1 MPLIIPKIFLDNKV
15 ASWLMQTKKHKRR
28 DVGEFLRL
36 KVMVQEDEK
45 IRSLQATQNY
55 DFQAIS
61 KSEQSLIVDKILGS
75 VGPSSLHLSF
85 AVLKEGSATKRSSL
99 VLYHRGS
106 ENFEYFRMD
115 SHVGGLSAFVGEED
129 ADDDKDPNAS
139 VQIKLL
145 GVPLKPV
152 TLFTSLSELMEI
164 YWSGVAEK
172 MTSYLSGTVQ
182 LISERDDTVLG
193 NGLRLQVQLLGTLSL
208 DLGAKAAISLWTQ
221 SGEVEC
227 ENRGAVSL
235 MARVIVGDSL
245 LVSERMVT
253 VEAALMSNIQI
264 SMSGGEPLVCVLLN
278 QNPVR
283 VRTLHKYGKGEDL
296 PGNISNKMIDGLTWN
311 LGHKNNMIC
320 NKLR

>member
-1 MPLIIPKIFLDNKV
+1 
-15 ASWLMQTKKHKRR
+15 MQTKKHKRS
-28 DVGEFLRL
+28 DVGEFLRK
-36 KVMVQEDEK
+36 KVLVQDDEK
-45 IRSLQATQNY
+45 ISNLDGTKNY

-61 KSEQSLIVDKILGS
+61 KSEQSLIVEKTLGS
-75 VGPSSLHLSF
+75 VGPRSLHLSF
-85 AVLKEGSATKRSSL
+85 AVLKEGSAMKRSSL
-99 VLYHRGS
+99 VLFHRGLG
-106 ENFEYFRMD
+106 NFEYFRMD
-115 SHVGGLSAFVGEED
+115 SAVGGLSAFVGEED

-152 TLFTSLSELMEI
+152 TLFSSLSELMEI

-182 LISERDDTVLG
+182 LFSERDDTVLG
-193 NGLRLQVQLLGTLSL
+193 NGLRLQVQLVGTLSL

-235 MARVIVGDSL
+235 MAEVRVGEGLIM
-245 LVSERMVT
+245 SERMVT
-253 VEAALMSNIQI
+253 VEAALMSNIKI
-264 SMSGGEPLVCVLLN
+264 SMSGGQPLVCVVLN

-283 VRTLHKYGKGEDL
+283 VKTLHKYGKS
-296 PGNISNKMIDGLTWN
+296 GNITENITNTIFDGLTWN
-311 LGHKNNMIC
+311 LGLTNNMIC

>member
-1 MPLIIPKIFLDNKV
+1 MK
-15 ASWLMQTKKHKRR
+15 TKKHKRS
-28 DVGEFLRL
+28 DVGEFLRK
-36 KVMVQEDEK
+36 KVIVQDNEK
-45 IRSLQATQNY
+45 ISNLDATKNY

-61 KSEQSLIVDKILGS
+61 KSEQSLIVEKTLGT
-75 VGPSSLHLSF
+75 VGPRSLHMSF
-85 AVLKEGSATKRSSL
+85 AVLKEGAAMKRSSL
-99 VLYHRGS
+99 VLFQRGS

-115 SHVGGLSAFVGEED
+115 SAVGGLSAFVGEED
-129 ADDDKDPNAS
+129 ANDDKDPNAS

-145 GVPLKPV
+145 GVPLKRV

-164 YWSGVAEK
+164 YWSGVASK

-182 LISERDDTVLG
+182 LFSERDDTVLS
-193 NGLRLQVQLLGTLSL
+193 NGLRLQTQLLGTLAL

-235 MARVIVGDSL
+235 MARVRVGDGL
-245 LVSERMVT
+245 IMSERMVT
-253 VEAALMSNIQI
+253 VEAALMSNIKI
-264 SMSGGEPLVCVLLN
+264 SMSGGQPLVCVVLN

-283 VRTLHKYGKGEDL
+283 LKTLHKYGKSGDFTE
-296 PGNISNKMIDGLTWN
+296 NITNRIFFGLTWN
-311 LGHKNNMIC
+311 LGHTNNIIC

>member
-1 MPLIIPKIFLDNKV
+1 
-15 ASWLMQTKKHKRR
+15 
-28 DVGEFLRL
+28 
-36 KVMVQEDEK
+36 MVQDDEK
-45 IRSLQATQNY
+45 IRNLDGTKNY

-61 KSEQSLIVDKILGS
+61 KSEQSLIVEKTLGS
-75 VGPSSLHLSF
+75 VGPRSLHLSF
-85 AVLKEGSATKRSSL
+85 AVLKEGSAMKRSSL
-99 VLYHRGS
+99 VLFHRGL
-106 ENFEYFRMD
+106 EYFEYFRMD
-115 SHVGGLSAFVGEED
+115 SAVGGLSAFVGEED

-152 TLFTSLSELMEI
+152 TLFSSLSELMEI

-182 LISERDDTVLG
+182 LFSERDDTVLG
-193 NGLRLQVQLLGTLSL
+193 NGLRLQVQLVGTLSL

-235 MARVIVGDSL
+235 MAEVRVGEGLIM
-245 LVSERMVT
+245 SERMVT
-253 VEAALMSNIQI
+253 VEAALMSNIKI
-264 SMSGGEPLVCVLLN
+264 SMSGGQPLVCVVLN

-283 VRTLHKYGKGEDL
+283 VKTLHKYGKS
-296 PGNISNKMIDGLTWN
+296 GNITENITNTIFDGLTWN
-311 LGHKNNMIC
+311 LGLTNNMIC

>member
-1 MPLIIPKIFLDNKV
+1 ME
-15 ASWLMQTKKHKRR
+15 SRKHKRR
-28 DVGEFLRL
+28 DVGEFLRQ
-36 KVMVQEDEK
+36 KVMAQENEK
-45 IRSLQATQNY
+45 LRGFDATTNY

-61 KSEQSLIVDKILGS
+61 KYEQSMIVEKNLGS
-75 VGPSSLHLSF
+75 VGPRSLHLSF
-85 AVLKEGSATKRSSL
+85 AVLKDGSAMKRSSL
-99 VLYHRGS
+99 VLFHRGS

-129 ADDDKDPNAS
+129 ADDDRDPNAS

-145 GVPLKPV
+145 GVPLRPV

-164 YWSGVAEK
+164 YWSGVAER

-182 LISERDDTVLG
+182 LFSERDETVLG
-193 NGLRLQVQLLGTLSL
+193 NGLRLQVQLFGTLAL
-208 DLGAKAAISLWTQ
+208 DLGAKAVISLWTQ

-235 MARVIVGDSL
+235 MARVRVGDSL

-253 VEAALMSNIQI
+253 VETTLMSNIQI
-264 SMSGGEPLVCVLLN
+264 SMSGGEPLVCVVLN
-278 QNPVR
+278 QKPVR
-283 VRTLHKYGKGEDL
+283 VKTLHKYGKGDDL
-296 PGNISNKMIDGLTWN
+296 TENVSNKIFDGITWN

-320 NKLR
+320 NKLK